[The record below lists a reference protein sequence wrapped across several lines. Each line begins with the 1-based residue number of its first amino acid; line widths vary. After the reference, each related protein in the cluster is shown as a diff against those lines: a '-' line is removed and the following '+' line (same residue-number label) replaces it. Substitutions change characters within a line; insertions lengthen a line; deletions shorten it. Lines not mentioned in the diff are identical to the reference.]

1 MFELAMP
8 WALIVLPLP
17 WLIWFLLPRAP
28 TQLPAALNVPFFNAM
43 FGIVESEKRHIGKQ
57 TTLTL
62 LFLVWSLL
70 LFALAGP
77 RWVGEPR
84 PLSRDGYNIML
95 ELDISGSM
103 EMSDMLLQGRP
114 ATRLAVVKRAAEQ
127 FVEDRAGDRIGL
139 ILFGTRAYL
148 QTPLTYDRHS
158 VLQRLDDAT
167 VGLAGETT
175 SIGDALGLAVKR
187 LQNVPEKGRMII
199 LLTDGVN
206 NSGVLAPLKAA
217 ELASADGIK
226 IYTIGLGSEA
236 DPRALGGMF
245 LNMNVTADLDE
256 GTLKAVAEMTGGRY
270 FRATD
275 IQSLQSIY
283 RSINQ
288 METVSNKQAMV
299 RPQHDYYPWP
309 LAAALFLFLY
319 WLAEKGALVE
329 RFKRGITRR
338 GEVPQ

>member
-95 ELDISGSM
+95 ALDISGSM

-139 ILFGTRAYL
+139 ILFGEVRFDLYL
-148 QTPLTYDRHS
+148 LRCAEVFWFVFFVS
-158 VLQRLDDAT
+158 LFFLFFVK
-167 VGLAGETT
+167 VGVG
-175 SIGDALGLAVKR
+175 
-187 LQNVPEKGRMII
+187 
-199 LLTDGVN
+199 GVG
-206 NSGVLAPLKAA
+206 GVG
-217 ELASADGIK
+217 AS
-226 IYTIGLGSEA
+226 TLF
-236 DPRALGGMF
+236 F
-245 LNMNVTADLDE
+245 LNV
-256 GTLKAVAEMTGGRY
+256 KAC
-270 FRATD
+270 
-275 IQSLQSIY
+275 
-283 RSINQ
+283 
-288 METVSNKQAMV
+288 
-299 RPQHDYYPWP
+299 
-309 LAAALFLFLY
+309 
-319 WLAEKGALVE
+319 
-329 RFKRGITRR
+329 
-338 GEVPQ
+338 

>member
-95 ELDISGSM
+95 ALDISGSM

-206 NSGVLAPLKAA
+206 NSG
-217 ELASADGIK
+217 
-226 IYTIGLGSEA
+226 
-236 DPRALGGMF
+236 GMF